1 MPMNPSYTL
10 RNKRVWVAGDR
21 GLVGSALVRRLQ
33 REGCEIVAAPR
44 DQVDLRRPD
53 QTEQWMAA
61 ARPQA
66 VFLAAARV
74 GGIYANDTR
83 PAEFIYDN
91 LMIQSNVVE
100 ASRRVGVEKL
110 MLLGSSCIYP
120 RLAPQPIPESALLT
134 GPLEPTNQWYAVAKI
149 AGIKLGQAYR
159 RQYGCDFISV
169 MPTNLY
175 GPGDNFDLMQSHV
188 VPALMVKAHAAMR
201 SRAPTIEVWG
211 TGAVRREFLYVD
223 DAADGMVWLMQN
235 YSDEGIVNLG
245 TGLRRGHRRSGRP
258 DLQGGGLQGRHPVRL
273 EPSRRRAAQ
282 DGRHQLRRLARLAR
296 PHAAARRA
304 GRDLPL
310 VRRQR
315 RAGSPEGGGLKLFS
329 SPSRMLREGAWR
341 FWPRSGQ
348 NAWPAQR
355 AEGS

>member
-1 MPMNPSYTL
+1 MPTSRNYTL

-21 GLVGSALVRRLQ
+21 GLVGSAIVRRLQ
-33 REGCEIVAAPR
+33 GEGCEIVKAPR
-44 DQVDLRRPD
+44 ESVDLRRPD
-53 QTEQWMAA
+53 QVERWMADVK
-61 ARPQA
+61 PQA

-100 ASRRVGVEKL
+100 ACRRTGVEKL

-120 RLAPQPIPESALLT
+120 RLAPQPIPESSLLT

-188 VPALMVKAHAAMR
+188 VPALLVKAHAAMR
-201 SRAPTIEVWG
+201 ARTPAIEVWG

-223 DAADGMVWLMQN
+223 DAADGMVYLMQN
-235 YSDEGIVNLG
+235 YSDEAIVNLG
-245 TGLRRGHRRSGRP
+245 PGSDVSIVELVGLICKVVGYQGGVKFDASRP
-258 DLQGGGLQGRHPVRL
+258 DGVPRKMVDT
-273 EPSRRRAAQ
+273 SFAASL
-282 DGRHQLRRLARLAR
+282 GWKART
-296 PHAAARRA
+296 
-304 GRDLPL
+304 
-310 VRRQR
+310 
-315 RAGSPEGGGLKLFS
+315 S
-329 SPSRMLREGAWR
+329 LREGLAATYRWYVDHIVPER
-341 FWPRSGQ
+341 PR
-348 NAWPAQR
+348 AVA
-355 AEGS
+355 

>member
-1 MPMNPSYTL
+1 MSPSYTL

-21 GLVGSALVRRLQ
+21 GLVGSALIRRLQ
-33 REGCEIVAAPR
+33 GEGCELLTAPR
-44 DQVDLRRPD
+44 DSVDLRRPD
-53 QTEQWMAA
+53 QVERWMAA
-61 ARPQA
+61 AKPQA

-100 ASRRVGVEKL
+100 ASRRIGVEKL

-188 VPALMVKAHAAMR
+188 VPALMVKAHAALR
-201 SRAPTIEVWG
+201 ARAPAIEVWG

-223 DAADGMVWLMQN
+223 DAADGLVFLMQN
-235 YSDEGIVNLG
+235 YSDEAIVNLG
-245 TGLRRGHRRSGRP
+245 PGSDVPIVDLVDLICKVVGYKGGVQFDASRP
-258 DLQGGGLQGRHPVRL
+258 DGVPRKMVDTTFAASLGWRARTPLREGL
-273 EPSRRRAAQ
+273 AATYRWYL
-282 DGRHQLRRLARLAR
+282 DNIA
-296 PHAAARRA
+296 PE
-304 GRDLPL
+304 
-310 VRRQR
+310 QR
-315 RAGSPEGGGLKLFS
+315 RAV
-329 SPSRMLREGAWR
+329 A
-341 FWPRSGQ
+341 
-348 NAWPAQR
+348 
-355 AEGS
+355 

>member
-1 MPMNPSYTL
+1 MPMGPSYTL

-21 GLVGSALVRRLQ
+21 GLVGSALIRRLQ
-33 REGCEIVAAPR
+33 REGCELVTAPR
-44 DQVDLRRPD
+44 ESVDLRRPD
-53 QTEQWMAA
+53 QVERWMAETK
-61 ARPQA
+61 PQA

-100 ASRRVGVEKL
+100 ASRRAGVEKL

-188 VPALMVKAHAAMR
+188 VPALLVKAHAAMR
-201 SRAPTIEVWG
+201 ARAPAIEVWG

-223 DAADGMVWLMQN
+223 DAADGMVYLMQN
-235 YSDEGIVNLG
+235 YSDEAIVNLG
-245 TGLRRGHRRSGRP
+245 PGSDVSIVDLVGLICKVVGYQGGVKFDASRP
-258 DLQGGGLQGRHPVRL
+258 DGVPRKMVDT
-273 EPSRRRAAQ
+273 SFAASL
-282 DGRHQLRRLARLAR
+282 GWKPRT
-296 PHAAARRA
+296 
-304 GRDLPL
+304 
-310 VRRQR
+310 
-315 RAGSPEGGGLKLFS
+315 S
-329 SPSRMLREGAWR
+329 LREGLAATYRWYVDHIV
-341 FWPRSGQ
+341 PERS
-348 NAWPAQR
+348 R
-355 AEGS
+355 AVA

>member
-1 MPMNPSYTL
+1 MAANPSYTL

-21 GLVGSALVRRLQ
+21 GLVGSALVRRLA
-33 REGCEIVAAPR
+33 REGCELLTAPR
-44 DQVDLRRPD
+44 DSVDLRRPD
-53 QTEQWMAA
+53 QVERWMAG
-61 ARPQA
+61 ARPQV

-100 ASRRVGVEKL
+100 ASRRAGVEKL

-120 RLAPQPIPESALLT
+120 RLAPQPIPEAALLT

-188 VPALMVKAHAAMR
+188 VPALLVKAHAAMR
-201 SRAPTIEVWG
+201 ARAPTMEVWG

-223 DAADGMVWLMQN
+223 DAADGMVYLMQN
-235 YSDEGIVNLG
+235 HSDEAFVNLG
-245 TGLRRGHRRSGRP
+245 PGSDVAIVDLVDMICKVVGYKGGIRFDSTRP
-258 DLQGGGLQGRHPVRL
+258 DGVPRKMVDTTYAASLGWRAHTSLRHGL
-273 EPSRRRAAQ
+273 AATYRWYVDNVVPQ
-282 DGRHQLRRLARLAR
+282 T
-296 PHAAARRA
+296 
-304 GRDLPL
+304 
-310 VRRQR
+310 
-315 RAGSPEGGGLKLFS
+315 
-329 SPSRMLREGAWR
+329 
-341 FWPRSGQ
+341 
-348 NAWPAQR
+348 QR
-355 AEGS
+355 AVA

>member
-1 MPMNPSYTL
+1 MAMSSSYTL

-21 GLVGSALVRRLQ
+21 GLVGSALIRRLQ
-33 REGCEIVAAPR
+33 REGCELLTAPR
-44 DQVDLRRPD
+44 ESVDLRRPD
-53 QTEQWMAA
+53 QVERWMAGA
-61 ARPQA
+61 KPQA

-100 ASRRVGVEKL
+100 ASRRAGVEKL

-120 RLAPQPIPESALLT
+120 RLAPQPIPEAALLT

-159 RQYGCDFISV
+159 RQYGCDFVSV

-188 VPALMVKAHAAMR
+188 VPALMVKAHAAMHA
-201 SRAPTIEVWG
+201 RAPAIEVWG

-223 DAADGMVWLMQN
+223 DAADGMVFLMQN
-235 YSDEGIVNLG
+235 YSDEAIVNLG
-245 TGLRRGHRRSGRP
+245 PGSDVPIVDLVDLICKVVGYKGGVQFDASRP
-258 DLQGGGLQGRHPVRL
+258 DGVPRKMVDTAFAASLGWRARTPLREGLTATYRWYLDNIAP
-273 EPSRRRAAQ
+273 E
-282 DGRHQLRRLARLAR
+282 
-296 PHAAARRA
+296 
-304 GRDLPL
+304 
-310 VRRQR
+310 QR
-315 RAGSPEGGGLKLFS
+315 RAV
-329 SPSRMLREGAWR
+329 A
-341 FWPRSGQ
+341 
-348 NAWPAQR
+348 
-355 AEGS
+355 

>member
-1 MPMNPSYTL
+1 MATSPSYTL

-21 GLVGSALVRRLQ
+21 GLVGSALIRRLQ
-33 REGCEIVAAPR
+33 GEGCELLTAPR
-44 DQVDLRRPD
+44 DSVDLRRPD
-53 QTEQWMAA
+53 QVERWMAGA
-61 ARPQA
+61 KPQA

-100 ASRRVGVEKL
+100 ASRRIGVEKL

-120 RLAPQPIPESALLT
+120 RLAPQPIPEAALLT

-188 VPALMVKAHAAMR
+188 VPALMVKAHAALR
-201 SRAPTIEVWG
+201 ARAPAIEVWG

-223 DAADGMVWLMQN
+223 DAADGLVFLMQN
-235 YSDEGIVNLG
+235 YSDEAIVNLG
-245 TGLRRGHRRSGRP
+245 PGSDVPIVDLVDLICKVVGYKGGVQFDASRP
-258 DLQGGGLQGRHPVRL
+258 DGVPRKMVDTTFAASLGWRARTPLREGL
-273 EPSRRRAAQ
+273 AATYRWYL
-282 DGRHQLRRLARLAR
+282 DNIA
-296 PHAAARRA
+296 PE
-304 GRDLPL
+304 
-310 VRRQR
+310 QR
-315 RAGSPEGGGLKLFS
+315 RAV
-329 SPSRMLREGAWR
+329 A
-341 FWPRSGQ
+341 
-348 NAWPAQR
+348 
-355 AEGS
+355 

>member
-1 MPMNPSYTL
+1 MAMSSSYTL

-33 REGCEIVAAPR
+33 REGCELVTAPR
-44 DQVDLRRPD
+44 ESVDLRRPD
-53 QTEQWMAA
+53 QVERWMAGTK
-61 ARPQA
+61 PQA

-100 ASRRVGVEKL
+100 ASRRAGVEKL

-120 RLAPQPIPESALLT
+120 RLAPQPIPEAALLT

-159 RQYGCDFISV
+159 RQYGCDFVSV

-201 SRAPTIEVWG
+201 ARAPAIEVWG

-223 DAADGMVWLMQN
+223 DAADGMVFLMQN
-235 YSDEGIVNLG
+235 YSDEAIVNLG
-245 TGLRRGHRRSGRP
+245 PGSDVPIVDLVDLICKVVGYKGGVQFDASRP
-258 DLQGGGLQGRHPVRL
+258 DGVPRKMVDTAFAASLGWRARTPLREGLTATYRWYLDNIAP
-273 EPSRRRAAQ
+273 E
-282 DGRHQLRRLARLAR
+282 
-296 PHAAARRA
+296 
-304 GRDLPL
+304 
-310 VRRQR
+310 QR
-315 RAGSPEGGGLKLFS
+315 RAV
-329 SPSRMLREGAWR
+329 A
-341 FWPRSGQ
+341 
-348 NAWPAQR
+348 
-355 AEGS
+355 

>member
-1 MPMNPSYTL
+1 MPTNPSYTL

-33 REGCEIVAAPR
+33 GEGCEIVTAPR
-44 DQVDLRRPD
+44 ASVDLRRPD
-53 QTEQWMAA
+53 QVERWMADT
-61 ARPQA
+61 RPQA

-74 GGIYANDTR
+74 GGIHANDTR

-91 LMIQSNVVE
+91 LMIQGNVVE
-100 ASRRVGVEKL
+100 ASRRAGVEKL

-120 RLAPQPIPESALLT
+120 RLAPQPIPEDALLT

-188 VPALMVKAHAAMR
+188 VPALMVKAHDAKL
-201 SRAPTIEVWG
+201 SHAPAIEVWG
-211 TGAVRREFLYVD
+211 SGAVRREFLHVD
-223 DAADGMVWLMQN
+223 DAADGMVYLMQN

-245 TGLRRGHRRSGRP
+245 PGSDISIVDLVGLICKVVGYQGGIEFDASRP
-258 DLQGGGLQGRHPVRL
+258 DGVPRKMVDTTFAASLGWTARTQLADGLAETYRWYVEHVAAERP
-273 EPSRRRAAQ
+273 RAVA
-282 DGRHQLRRLARLAR
+282 
-296 PHAAARRA
+296 
-304 GRDLPL
+304 
-310 VRRQR
+310 
-315 RAGSPEGGGLKLFS
+315 
-329 SPSRMLREGAWR
+329 
-341 FWPRSGQ
+341 
-348 NAWPAQR
+348 
-355 AEGS
+355 

>member
-1 MPMNPSYTL
+1 MAMSSSYTL

-21 GLVGSALVRRLQ
+21 GLVGSALIRRLQ
-33 REGCEIVAAPR
+33 REGCELLTAPR
-44 DQVDLRRPD
+44 ESVDLRRPD
-53 QTEQWMAA
+53 QVERWMAGA
-61 ARPQA
+61 KPQA

-100 ASRRVGVEKL
+100 ASRRAGVEKL

-120 RLAPQPIPESALLT
+120 RLAPQPIPEAALLT

-159 RQYGCDFISV
+159 RQYGCDFVSV

-188 VPALMVKAHAAMR
+188 VPALVVKAHAAMHA
-201 SRAPTIEVWG
+201 RAPAIEVWG

-223 DAADGMVWLMQN
+223 DAADGMVFLMQN
-235 YSDEGIVNLG
+235 YSDEAIVNLG
-245 TGLRRGHRRSGRP
+245 PGSDVPIVDLVDLICKVVGYKGGVQFDASRP
-258 DLQGGGLQGRHPVRL
+258 DGVPRKMVDTAFAASLGWRARTPLREGLTATYRWYLDNIAP
-273 EPSRRRAAQ
+273 E
-282 DGRHQLRRLARLAR
+282 
-296 PHAAARRA
+296 
-304 GRDLPL
+304 
-310 VRRQR
+310 QR
-315 RAGSPEGGGLKLFS
+315 RAV
-329 SPSRMLREGAWR
+329 A
-341 FWPRSGQ
+341 
-348 NAWPAQR
+348 
-355 AEGS
+355 

>member
-1 MPMNPSYTL
+1 MPISPSYTL
-10 RNKRVWVAGDR
+10 RSKRVWVAGDR

-33 REGCEIVAAPR
+33 REGCELLTAPR
-44 DQVDLRRPD
+44 ESVDLRRPD
-53 QTEQWMAA
+53 QVERWMAEA
-61 ARPQA
+61 KPQA

-100 ASRRVGVEKL
+100 ASRRTGVEKL

-120 RLAPQPIPESALLT
+120 RLAPQPIPEAALLT

-188 VPALMVKAHAAMR
+188 VPALLVKAHAAMR
-201 SRAPTIEVWG
+201 ARAPTIEVWG

-223 DAADGMVWLMQN
+223 DAADGMVFLMQN
-235 YSDEGIVNLG
+235 YSDEAIVNLG
-245 TGLRRGHRRSGRP
+245 PGSDVPIVDLVDLVCKVVGYKGGVQFDASRP
-258 DLQGGGLQGRHPVRL
+258 DGVPRKLVDTAFAASLGW
-273 EPSRRRAAQ
+273 RA
-282 DGRHQLRRLARLAR
+282 RT
-296 PHAAARRA
+296 P
-304 GRDLPL
+304 
-310 VRRQR
+310 
-315 RAGSPEGGGLKLFS
+315 
-329 SPSRMLREGAWR
+329 LREGLAATYRWYVDNIAPER
-341 FWPRSGQ
+341 
-348 NAWPAQR
+348 QR
-355 AEGS
+355 AVA

>member
-1 MPMNPSYTL
+1 MAMSSSYTL

-21 GLVGSALVRRLQ
+21 GLVGSALIRRLQ
-33 REGCEIVAAPR
+33 REGCELLTAPR
-44 DQVDLRRPD
+44 ESVDLRRPD
-53 QTEQWMAA
+53 QVERWMEGTK
-61 ARPQA
+61 PQA

-100 ASRRVGVEKL
+100 ASRRAGVEKL

-120 RLAPQPIPESALLT
+120 RLAPQPIPEAALLT

-201 SRAPTIEVWG
+201 ARAPAIEVWG

-223 DAADGMVWLMQN
+223 DAADGMVFLMQN
-235 YSDEGIVNLG
+235 YSDEAIVNLG
-245 TGLRRGHRRSGRP
+245 PGSDVPIVDLVDLICKVVGYKGGVQFDASRP
-258 DLQGGGLQGRHPVRL
+258 DGVPRKMVDTAFAASLGWRARTPLREGL
-273 EPSRRRAAQ
+273 AATYRWYL
-282 DGRHQLRRLARLAR
+282 DNIA
-296 PHAAARRA
+296 PE
-304 GRDLPL
+304 
-310 VRRQR
+310 QR
-315 RAGSPEGGGLKLFS
+315 RAV
-329 SPSRMLREGAWR
+329 A
-341 FWPRSGQ
+341 
-348 NAWPAQR
+348 
-355 AEGS
+355 

>member
-1 MPMNPSYTL
+1 MPTNPSYTL

-33 REGCEIVAAPR
+33 REGCEILTAPR
-44 DQVDLRRPD
+44 DSVDLRRPD
-53 QTEQWMAA
+53 QVERWMAE

-91 LMIQSNVVE
+91 LMIQTNVVE
-100 ASRRVGVEKL
+100 ASRRAGVEKL

-120 RLAPQPIPESALLT
+120 RLAPQPIPETALLT

-188 VPALMVKAHAAMR
+188 VPALLVKAHAAMR
-201 SRAPTIEVWG
+201 ARAPAIEVWG

-223 DAADGMVWLMQN
+223 DAADGMVFLMQN
-235 YSDEGIVNLG
+235 YSDEAIVNLG
-245 TGLRRGHRRSGRP
+245 PGSDVHDRRSRRP
-258 DLQGGGLQGRHPVRL
+258 DLQSRGLQGRRAVRRQ
-273 EPSRRRAAQ
+273 PSRRRAAQ
-282 DGRHQLRRLARLAR
+282 DGGHSLRRVARLAGAD
-296 PHAAARRA
+296 AAARGP
-304 GRDLPL
+304 GRDLPV
-310 VRRQR
+310 VR
-315 RAGSPEGGGLKLFS
+315 
-329 SPSRMLREGAWR
+329 
-341 FWPRSGQ
+341 
-348 NAWPAQR
+348 
-355 AEGS
+355 

>member
-1 MPMNPSYTL
+1 MPISPSYTL
-10 RNKRVWVAGDR
+10 RSKRVWVAGDR

-33 REGCEIVAAPR
+33 REGCELLTAPR
-44 DQVDLRRPD
+44 ESVDLRSPD
-53 QTEQWMAA
+53 QVERWMAEA
-61 ARPQA
+61 KPQA

-100 ASRRVGVEKL
+100 TSRRTGVEKL

-120 RLAPQPIPESALLT
+120 RLAPQPIPEAALLT

-188 VPALMVKAHAAMR
+188 VPALLVKAHAAMR
-201 SRAPTIEVWG
+201 ARAPTIEVWG

-223 DAADGMVWLMQN
+223 DAADGMVFLMQN
-235 YSDEGIVNLG
+235 YSDEAIVNLG
-245 TGLRRGHRRSGRP
+245 PGSDVPIVDLVDLVCKVVGYKGGVQFDASRP
-258 DLQGGGLQGRHPVRL
+258 DGVPRKMVDTAFAASLGW
-273 EPSRRRAAQ
+273 RA
-282 DGRHQLRRLARLAR
+282 RT
-296 PHAAARRA
+296 P
-304 GRDLPL
+304 
-310 VRRQR
+310 
-315 RAGSPEGGGLKLFS
+315 
-329 SPSRMLREGAWR
+329 LREGLAATYRWYVDNIAPER
-341 FWPRSGQ
+341 
-348 NAWPAQR
+348 QR
-355 AEGS
+355 AVA

>member
-1 MPMNPSYTL
+1 MVTSPSYTL

-33 REGCEIVAAPR
+33 REGCELLTAPR
-44 DQVDLRRPD
+44 DTVDLRRPD
-53 QTEQWMAA
+53 QVEGWMAA

-100 ASRRVGVEKL
+100 ASRRTGVEKL

-120 RLAPQPIPESALLT
+120 RLAPQPIPEGALLT

-159 RQYGCDFISV
+159 RQYGCNFISV

-188 VPALMVKAHAAMR
+188 VPALLVKAHAAMR
-201 SRAPTIEVWG
+201 ARAPAIEVWG

-223 DAADGMVWLMQN
+223 DAADGMVFLMQN

-245 TGLRRGHRRSGRP
+245 PGSDVPIVDLVELICKVVGYKGGVQFDASRP
-258 DLQGGGLQGRHPVRL
+258 DGAPRKMVDTAFAASLGWRARTTLRDGL
-273 EPSRRRAAQ
+273 AATYRWYV
-282 DGRHQLRRLARLAR
+282 DHIA
-296 PHAAARRA
+296 PE
-304 GRDLPL
+304 
-310 VRRQR
+310 RQR
-315 RAGSPEGGGLKLFS
+315 AV
-329 SPSRMLREGAWR
+329 A
-341 FWPRSGQ
+341 
-348 NAWPAQR
+348 
-355 AEGS
+355 

>member
-1 MPMNPSYTL
+1 MAMSSSYTL

-21 GLVGSALVRRLQ
+21 GLVGSALIRRLQ
-33 REGCEIVAAPR
+33 REGCELLTAPR
-44 DQVDLRRPD
+44 DSVDLRRPD
-53 QTEQWMAA
+53 QVERWMAGA
-61 ARPQA
+61 KPQA

-100 ASRRVGVEKL
+100 ASRRAGVEKL

-120 RLAPQPIPESALLT
+120 RLAPQPIPEAALLT

-159 RQYGCDFISV
+159 RQYGCDFVSV

-188 VPALMVKAHAAMR
+188 VPALVVKAHAAMHA
-201 SRAPTIEVWG
+201 RAPAIEVWG

-223 DAADGMVWLMQN
+223 DAADGMVFLMQN
-235 YSDEGIVNLG
+235 YSDEAIVNLG
-245 TGLRRGHRRSGRP
+245 PGSDVPIVDLVDLICKVVGYKGGVQFDASRP
-258 DLQGGGLQGRHPVRL
+258 DGVPRKMVDTAFAASLGWRARTPLREGLTATYRWYLDNIAP
-273 EPSRRRAAQ
+273 E
-282 DGRHQLRRLARLAR
+282 
-296 PHAAARRA
+296 
-304 GRDLPL
+304 
-310 VRRQR
+310 QR
-315 RAGSPEGGGLKLFS
+315 RAV
-329 SPSRMLREGAWR
+329 A
-341 FWPRSGQ
+341 
-348 NAWPAQR
+348 
-355 AEGS
+355 

>member
-1 MPMNPSYTL
+1 MAMSPSYTL

-21 GLVGSALVRRLQ
+21 GLVGSALIRRLQ
-33 REGCEIVAAPR
+33 GEGCELLTAPR
-44 DQVDLRRPD
+44 DSVDLRRPD
-53 QTEQWMAA
+53 QVERWMAA
-61 ARPQA
+61 AKPQA

-100 ASRRVGVEKL
+100 ASRRIGVEKL

-120 RLAPQPIPESALLT
+120 RLAPQPIPEAALLT

-188 VPALMVKAHAAMR
+188 VPALMVKAHAALR
-201 SRAPTIEVWG
+201 ARAPAIEVWG

-223 DAADGMVWLMQN
+223 DAADGLVFLMQN
-235 YSDEGIVNLG
+235 YSDEAIVNLG
-245 TGLRRGHRRSGRP
+245 PGSDVPIVDLVDLICKVVGYKGGVQFDASRP
-258 DLQGGGLQGRHPVRL
+258 DGVPRKMVDTTFAASLGWRARTPLREGLTATYRWYVDNIVP
-273 EPSRRRAAQ
+273 E
-282 DGRHQLRRLARLAR
+282 
-296 PHAAARRA
+296 
-304 GRDLPL
+304 
-310 VRRQR
+310 QR
-315 RAGSPEGGGLKLFS
+315 RAV
-329 SPSRMLREGAWR
+329 A
-341 FWPRSGQ
+341 
-348 NAWPAQR
+348 
-355 AEGS
+355 

>member
-1 MPMNPSYTL
+1 MATSKGYTL
-10 RNKRVWVAGDR
+10 HNKRVWVAGHR

-33 REGCEIVAAPR
+33 SEGCEILTAPR
-44 DQVDLRRPD
+44 DSVDLRRPD
-53 QTEQWMAA
+53 QVERWMADA
-61 ARPQA
+61 KPQA

-100 ASRRVGVEKL
+100 ASRRGGVEKL

-188 VPALMVKAHAAMR
+188 VPALLVKAHAAML
-201 SRAPTIEVWG
+201 SRAPHIEVWG

-223 DAADGMVWLMQN
+223 DAADGLVYLMKN
-235 YSDEGIVNLG
+235 YSDDGIVNLG
-245 TGLRRGHRRSGRP
+245 PGVDVPIVDLVAMICKVVGYKGGVRFDSSRP
-258 DLQGGGLQGRHPVRL
+258 DGAPRKMVDTTF
-273 EPSRRRAAQ
+273 AASL
-282 DGRHQLRRLARLAR
+282 GWKAKT
-296 PHAAARRA
+296 
-304 GRDLPL
+304 
-310 VRRQR
+310 
-315 RAGSPEGGGLKLFS
+315 S
-329 SPSRMLREGAWR
+329 LREGLAATYRWYVDHIV
-341 FWPRSGQ
+341 
-348 NAWPAQR
+348 AEKAR
-355 AEGS
+355 AVA

>member
-1 MPMNPSYTL
+1 MPISPSYTL
-10 RNKRVWVAGDR
+10 RSKRVWVAGDR

-33 REGCEIVAAPR
+33 REGCELLTAPR
-44 DQVDLRRPD
+44 ESVDLRRPD
-53 QTEQWMAA
+53 QVERWMAEA
-61 ARPQA
+61 KPQA

-100 ASRRVGVEKL
+100 ASRRTGVEKL

-120 RLAPQPIPESALLT
+120 RLAPQPIPEAALLT

-188 VPALMVKAHAAMR
+188 VPALLVKAHVAMR
-201 SRAPTIEVWG
+201 ARAPTIEVWG

-223 DAADGMVWLMQN
+223 DAADGMVFLMQN
-235 YSDEGIVNLG
+235 YSDEAIVNLG
-245 TGLRRGHRRSGRP
+245 PGSDVPIVDLVDLICKVVGYKGGVQFDASRP
-258 DLQGGGLQGRHPVRL
+258 DGVPRKMVDTAFAASLGW
-273 EPSRRRAAQ
+273 RA
-282 DGRHQLRRLARLAR
+282 RT
-296 PHAAARRA
+296 P
-304 GRDLPL
+304 
-310 VRRQR
+310 
-315 RAGSPEGGGLKLFS
+315 
-329 SPSRMLREGAWR
+329 LREGLAATYRWYVDNIVPER
-341 FWPRSGQ
+341 
-348 NAWPAQR
+348 QR
-355 AEGS
+355 AVA